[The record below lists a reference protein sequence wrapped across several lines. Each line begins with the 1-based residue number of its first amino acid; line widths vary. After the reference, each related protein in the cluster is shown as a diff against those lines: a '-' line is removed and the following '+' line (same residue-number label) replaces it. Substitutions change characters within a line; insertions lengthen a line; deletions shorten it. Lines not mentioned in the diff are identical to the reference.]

1 NNKMYRSKIICF
13 LFGMLSGLVF
23 APTFFIPALLT
34 LSYLCYIV
42 QKSENWQEAAKLGY
56 LFGFGHFL
64 SGIYWISIGVSV
76 YIADFWWAIPF
87 ALFGLPIVLAF
98 FISASCMLSFF
109 AKNNKYYQFIFCL
122 C

>member
-1 NNKMYRSKIICF
+1 MYRSKIICF

-42 QKSENWQEAAKLGY
+42 QKSANLQEAAKLGY

-76 YIADFWWAIPF
+76 Y
-87 ALFGLPIVLAF
+87 
-98 FISASCMLSFF
+98 
-109 AKNNKYYQFIFCL
+109 
-122 C
+122 